1 MASQSEVASA
11 LSILCI
17 WYQHNKRN
25 KREKPAMKIVR
36 TISCLFLAKIA
47 QADVVQSM
55 IDWVNSNG
63 GSLNEKIEIR
73 RLDPSDSSSPMGV
86 FAKERL
92 EQEEIIMYI
101 PTSLYLNVWDEA
113 TNMDELEGV
122 EAFEANNSNLCK
134 LTHKLAKEMKLG
146 EKSQFAPYIAY
157 LKTQREGQL
166 PALWAEEARTLLRS
180 ISQPKSQ
187 IVDWIE
193 DNFQKKGC
201 ISEDPFEVHMLALVL
216 QRSFDAAMIPLWDM
230 VNHDNGRINTKNT
243 SIYSKKGI
251 EVMASRVIDEGE
263 EIFASYDLC
272 LDCFD
277 VEDYWGTQEVLKDF
291 GFVEPYPHRWIEYN
305 NGKTIWYLIMEVDGE
320 LKVAFDTV
328 DEDGFGVPD
337 KEDVEILK
345 KELKRLESME
355 SELQRKR
362 NSSIPDYQWDT
373 IVKFFHAKKMGLSMA
388 IEAASGNAA
397 YVDF

>member
-1 MASQSEVASA
+1 
-11 LSILCI
+11 
-17 WYQHNKRN
+17 
-25 KREKPAMKIVR
+25 MKVIR
-36 TISCLFLAKIA
+36 TLSCLFLTKVA
-47 QADVVQSM
+47 QADVVVQSM

-73 RLDPSDSSSPMGV
+73 RLDPSDPSSPMGV

-92 EQEEIIMYI
+92 EQEEIIMHI

-113 TNMDELEGV
+113 INMDELEGV

-134 LTHKLAKEMKLG
+134 LTHKLAKEIKLG
-146 EKSQFAPYIAY
+146 EQSQFAPYIAY

-166 PALWAEEARTLLRS
+166 PALWAEEARNLLRS
-180 ISQPKSQ
+180 ISQPESQ

-201 ISEDPFEVHMLALVL
+201 ISEDSFEVHMLALVL

-251 EVMASRVIDEGE
+251 EVMASQVIDEGE

-305 NGKTIWYLIMEVDGE
+305 NGKTIWYLIMEVEGE
-320 LKVAFDTV
+320 LKVAFDTE

-337 KEDVEILK
+337 KEDIEILK

-355 SELQRKR
+355 NEFQRKR

-373 IVKFFHAKKMGLSMA
+373 VVKFFNSKKMGLSMA

>member
-1 MASQSEVASA
+1 MKVIRT
-11 LSILCI
+11 LSYILL
-17 WYQHNKRN
+17 
-25 KREKPAMKIVR
+25 
-36 TISCLFLAKIA
+36 TKIA
-47 QADVVQSM
+47 QADVVVQSM

-73 RLDPSDSSSPMGV
+73 RLNPSDSSSPMGV

-92 EQEEIIMYI
+92 EQEEIIMII

-113 TNMDELEGV
+113 INMDELESV
-122 EAFEANNSNLCK
+122 QAFEANNSNLCK

-166 PALWAEEARTLLRS
+166 PALWAEEARDLLRS
-180 ISQPKSQ
+180 ISQPESQ
-187 IVDWIE
+187 IVDWIK

-201 ISEDPFEVHMLALVL
+201 ISEDSFEVQMLALVL

-251 EVMASRVIDEGE
+251 EVMASRVIDKGE

-291 GFVEPYPHRWIEYN
+291 GFIEPYPHRWIEYN

-320 LKVAFDTV
+320 LKVAFDTE

-337 KEDVEILK
+337 KEDIEILK
-345 KELKRLESME
+345 KELERLESME
-355 SELQRKR
+355 NELQRMR

-373 IVKFFHAKKMGLSMA
+373 VVKFFTSKKMGLSMA
-388 IEAASGNAA
+388 IEAASGNIA